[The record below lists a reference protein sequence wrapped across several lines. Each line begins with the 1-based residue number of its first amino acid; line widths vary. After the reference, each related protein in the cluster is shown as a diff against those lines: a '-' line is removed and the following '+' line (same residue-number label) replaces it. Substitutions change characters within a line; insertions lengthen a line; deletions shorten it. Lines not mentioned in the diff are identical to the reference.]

1 MKTRVRNWNTKYT
14 LKTILLIPLM
24 LAFITAVLA
33 CNASDNEPPQ
43 SITTTSA
50 TYTAL
55 STRLI
60 NVIRAKGDASSIID
74 SIAQVDEAVLSAEL
88 TNDDRRKTFWINVYN
103 AYIQLLLL
111 ENPELHQ
118 KRNAFF
124 NEKRMVIAGKELSFD
139 DIEHGIIRRSKVKLS
154 LGLFSKWRVSD
165 FEKQFRCDAVDPRVH
180 FALNCGA
187 KSCPP
192 IAALELSR
200 INKQLDAST
209 RLHLQ
214 ATSTFNEA
222 ENTVYITT
230 LFSWFRGD
238 FGNKDGIR
246 KFLKQYDILP
256 KDAGQVTLSFTTY
269 DWTLLLDNYVDL

>member
-1 MKTRVRNWNTKYT
+1 MKTRVRNWNKKYT

-124 NEKRMVIAGKELSFD
+124 N
-139 DIEHGIIRRSKVKLS
+139 
-154 LGLFSKWRVSD
+154 
-165 FEKQFRCDAVDPRVH
+165 
-180 FALNCGA
+180 
-187 KSCPP
+187 
-192 IAALELSR
+192 
-200 INKQLDAST
+200 
-209 RLHLQ
+209 
-214 ATSTFNEA
+214 
-222 ENTVYITT
+222 
-230 LFSWFRGD
+230 
-238 FGNKDGIR
+238 
-246 KFLKQYDILP
+246 
-256 KDAGQVTLSFTTY
+256 
-269 DWTLLLDNYVDL
+269 